1 MSRRKFFGTV
11 GILLLILVAVN
22 IAVAIAT
29 RNSVPRRVMARA
41 RQFPRATVMGLG
53 NSLMGAGFI
62 EAPFNRAMGLEPST
76 GAVNLALGASSPVE
90 QLLLLR
96 YALRTQIHPQ
106 LLLYGFYDFQLT
118 DPLSMT
124 TADLVGN
131 RAVLYY
137 LEPEYGRAFYQLSM
151 HDRAEFEIMRR
162 FPMTVDR
169 GAIWAKVELLRR
181 EISQQGMPEEVSN
194 RFGRA
199 RDFSLLEASDPA
211 EFIGQC
217 KFSMNRSLVPA
228 VQEIIRHGKAAGA
241 KIVIIEMPMPPS
253 HLQLFYD
260 TAAWERYSAHV
271 REQLGQ
277 AGVTYLDASRWFGDA
292 SSFADSLHLT
302 EVSGLK
308 FSERLGELLRGFN
321 LIAAPQEIPA
331 EIAKPK

>member
-1 MSRRKFFGTV
+1 MSKRQFFATIGA
-11 GILLLILVAVN
+11 LLLVLLAVN

-41 RQFPRATVMGLG
+41 RQFPRATVVGLG
-53 NSLMGAGFI
+53 NSLMGAGFV
-62 EAPFNRAMGLEPST
+62 EAPFNRAMGLEPGS

-96 YALRTQIHPQ
+96 YALQNKIRPQ
-106 LLLYGFYDFQLT
+106 LLVYGFYDFQLT
-118 DPLSMT
+118 DPISMT
-124 TADLVGN
+124 TADLIGN
-131 RAVLYY
+131 RAALYY
-137 LEPEYGRAFYQLSM
+137 LEPEYGRAFYHLSF
-151 HDRAEFEIMRR
+151 HDRVEFEIMRR

-181 EISQQGMPEEVSN
+181 EISQQGMPKEKSS

-199 RDFSLLEASDPA
+199 RDFSLLEATDTA

-217 KFSMNRSLVPA
+217 NLSVNRSLVPA
-228 VQEIIRHGKAAGA
+228 VQEMIRQGKAAGA
-241 KIVIIEMPMPPS
+241 KIVFIEMPMPPS

-260 TAAWERYSAHV
+260 APAWKHYSAHV
-271 REQLGQ
+271 RAQLGQ

-302 EVSGLK
+302 EASGAK
-308 FSERLGELLRGFN
+308 FSERLGEQLRGFN

-331 EIAKPK
+331 EEKKLK

>member
-1 MSRRKFFGTV
+1 MSKRQFFSTV

-29 RNSVPRRVMARA
+29 RNTVPRRVMARA
-41 RQFPRATVMGLG
+41 REFPRATVVGLG

-62 EAPFNRAMGLEPST
+62 EAPFNRGMGLEPST

-96 YALRTQIHPQ
+96 YAVRNQIHPQ

-118 DPLSMT
+118 DPVAMS
-124 TADLVGN
+124 TADLMGN
-131 RAVLYY
+131 RAILYY
-137 LEPEYGRAFYQLSM
+137 LEPEYGRTFYHLPL
-151 HDRAEFEIMRR
+151 HDGIEFEIMRR
-162 FPMTVDR
+162 FPMAVGR
-169 GAIWAKVELLRR
+169 GAVWAKVELLRR
-181 EISQQGMPEEVSN
+181 EISQQGMPEETSN

-199 RDFSLLEASDPA
+199 RDFSLLEASNTA

-217 KFSMNRSLVPA
+217 NFSMNRGLVPA
-228 VQEIIRHGKAAGA
+228 VQEIIRQGKAAGA
-241 KIVIIEMPMPPS
+241 KILFIEMPMPPS

-260 TAAWERYSAHV
+260 TAAWELYSAPV

-277 AGVTYLDASRWFGDA
+277 AGVTFLDASRWFGDA

-302 EVSGLK
+302 EASGLK

-331 EIAKPK
+331 EKDKPK

>member
-1 MSRRKFFGTV
+1 MSKRQFFSTV
-11 GILLLILVAVN
+11 GALLVILLAVNAAVAV
-22 IAVAIAT
+22 AT

-53 NSLMGAGFI
+53 NSLMGAGFE
-62 EAPFNRAMGLEPST
+62 EAAFNRAMGLERSS
-76 GAVNLALGASSPVE
+76 GAVNLALGASTPVE

-96 YALRTQIHPQ
+96 YALQNQIRPQ

-118 DPLSMT
+118 DPVSLS
-124 TADLVGN
+124 TADLFGN

-137 LEPEYGRAFYQLSM
+137 LEPEYGRAFYHLSF
-151 HDRAEFEIMRR
+151 HDRVEFEIMRR

-181 EISQQGMPEEVSN
+181 EISQQGMPEETSN

-199 RDFSLLEASDPA
+199 RDFSLLEAVNTA
-211 EFIGQC
+211 EFIRECEAG
-217 KFSMNRSLVPA
+217 KTRNLMPA
-228 VQEIIRHGKAAGA
+228 VEEMIRQGKATGA
-241 KIVIIEMPMPPS
+241 KIMFIEMPMPPS
-253 HLQLFYD
+253 HVQMFYD
-260 TAAWERYSAHV
+260 TAAWQEYTAHL
-271 REQLGQ
+271 RAQLGQ

-302 EVSGLK
+302 EAGGAK

-331 EIAKPK
+331 GEKKPK